1 MDLEQA
7 RLKLKCEHCKNDII
21 LTFHTQR
28 CPKCGF
34 RFDPDEVKQIFYD
47 YESQVENSKAT
58 QLGNTLDGCG
68 TALQGCGQSLSSLG
82 CLIMIILLLIPLLHF
97 IFSLM

>member
-1 MDLEQA
+1 MDLENA

-28 CPKCGF
+28 CPKCSF

-47 YESQVENSKAT
+47 YESHVENSKAT
-58 QLGNTLDGCG
+58 QVGN
-68 TALQGCGQSLSSLG
+68 ALVGAGEAMQGCGQALSSLG

>member
-58 QLGNTLDGCG
+58 QVGNALDGCG

-82 CLIMIILLLIPLLHF
+82 CLIMIILLLSPLLHF

>member
-1 MDLEQA
+1 MDLENA

-34 RFDPDEVKQIFYD
+34 RFEPDEVKQIFYD

-58 QLGNTLDGCG
+58 QVGNTLDGCG
-68 TALQGCGQSLSSLG
+68 AALQGCGQSLSSLG

>member
-1 MDLEQA
+1 MDLENA

-34 RFDPDEVKQIFYD
+34 RFEPDEVKQIFYD

-58 QLGNTLDGCG
+58 QVGNTLDSCG

>member
-34 RFDPDEVKQIFYD
+34 RFEPDEVKQIFYD

-58 QLGNTLDGCG
+58 QVGNTLDGCG

>member
-34 RFDPDEVKQIFYD
+34 RFDPNEVKQIFYD
-47 YESQVENSKAT
+47 YESQVENNKAT
-58 QLGNTLDGCG
+58 QVGNALDGCG

>member
-1 MDLEQA
+1 MDLENA

-34 RFDPDEVKQIFYD
+34 RFEPDEVKQIFYD

-58 QLGNTLDGCG
+58 QVGNTLDGCG

-82 CLIMIILLLIPLLHF
+82 CLIVIILLLIPLLHF

>member
-47 YESQVENSKAT
+47 YESHVENSKAT
-58 QLGNTLDGCG
+58 QVGNALEGCG

-82 CLIMIILLLIPLLHF
+82 CLIMIIILLIPLLSF

>member
-7 RLKLKCEHCKNDII
+7 RLKYKCEHCKNDII

-34 RFDPDEVKQIFYD
+34 RFNTDEVKQKFYD
-47 YESQVENSKAT
+47 YESHVENSKAT
-58 QLGNTLDGCG
+58 QVGN
-68 TALQGCGQSLSSLG
+68 ALVGAGEVMQGCGQAVSSLG
-82 CLIMIILLLIPLLHF
+82 CLIIIILLLIPLLQF
-97 IFSLM
+97 IFSLL

>member
-34 RFDPDEVKQIFYD
+34 RFDPEEVKQIFYD

-58 QLGNTLDGCG
+58 QVGNTLDGCG

>member
-47 YESQVENSKAT
+47 YESHVENSKAT
-58 QLGNTLDGCG
+58 QVGDALDGCG
-68 TALQGCGQSLSSLG
+68 TALQGCGQTLSSLG
-82 CLIMIILLLIPLLHF
+82 CLIMPIILLTTLLSF

>member
-34 RFDPDEVKQIFYD
+34 RFDPNEVKQIFYD

-58 QLGNTLDGCG
+58 QVGNALDGCG
-68 TALQGCGQSLSSLG
+68 TALQGCGQAIGNLG
-82 CLIMIILLLIPLLHF
+82 CLIMIILILILLLHF

>member
-1 MDLEQA
+1 MDLEQT

-34 RFDPDEVKQIFYD
+34 RFNTDEIKQKFYD
-47 YESQVENSKAT
+47 YESHVENSTAT
-58 QLGNTLDGCG
+58 QVGNALDGCG

-82 CLIMIILLLIPLLHF
+82 CLIMIILLLIPLLSF

>member
-28 CPKCGF
+28 CPKCGMEY
-34 RFDPDEVKQIFYD
+34 DSDEVKQIFYD
-47 YESQVENSKAT
+47 YESYVENSKAT
-58 QLGNTLDGCG
+58 QVGNTLDGCG

>member
-21 LTFHTQR
+21 LTLHTRR

-34 RFDPDEVKQIFYD
+34 RFNPDEVKQIFYD

-58 QLGNTLDGCG
+58 QVGNTLDGCG

-82 CLIMIILLLIPLLHF
+82 CLIIIILLLIPLLHF

>member
-1 MDLEQA
+1 MDLENA

-47 YESQVENSKAT
+47 YESQVKNSKAT
-58 QLGNTLDGCG
+58 QVGNTLDGCG

>member
-1 MDLEQA
+1 MDLENA

-34 RFDPDEVKQIFYD
+34 RFEPDEVKQIFYD

-58 QLGNTLDGCG
+58 QVGNTLDGCG

>member
-1 MDLEQA
+1 MDLENA

-34 RFDPDEVKQIFYD
+34 RFDPDEVKHIFYD
-47 YESQVENSKAT
+47 YESHVENSTAT
-58 QLGNTLDGCG
+58 QVGNALDGCG

-82 CLIMIILLLIPLLHF
+82 CLIIIILLLIPLLHF

>member
-1 MDLEQA
+1 MDLENA

-58 QLGNTLDGCG
+58 QVGNTLDGCG

>member
-1 MDLEQA
+1 MDLENA

-34 RFDPDEVKQIFYD
+34 RFEPDEVKQIFYD

-58 QLGNTLDGCG
+58 QVGNTLDGCG
-68 TALQGCGQSLSSLG
+68 TALQGCGQAIGNLG